1 MFLAVFV
8 SEAMTGPEPRD
19 GKERRACLHRVFGDA
34 GWECP
39 QILRAMEAVEDIY
52 FDRVSQVSMPQ
63 WSKGHVALIGD
74 AAACV
79 SFLAGEGAGLAL
91 LEAYVLAGELNRAKG
106 DHQEAFCRYEQRM
119 RPLIE
124 RKTKVGPELRRR
136 VCAENTVRTMAT
148 QPGDDASGYS
158 PFCSFLYRPDPAK
171 RLRSPALF
179 NSPPVAA
186 HSWRLIAEPL

>member
-39 QILRAMEAVEDIY
+39 QILCAMEAVEDIY

-124 RKTKVGPELRRR
+124 RKQKWARSFAAAFAPKTRLGLWLRNQVTTLVVIPPFAHFFIGRTLLNGFDLPHYSIARR
-136 VCAENTVRTMAT
+136 
-148 QPGDDASGYS
+148 
-158 PFCSFLYRPDPAK
+158 
-171 RLRSPALF
+171 
-179 NSPPVAA
+179 
-186 HSWRLIAEPL
+186 